1 MTQKSPLRKLTHP
14 PRFSPFPEA
23 RVLTAV
29 PTTPEALTVPEVM
42 TALRLSR
49 SKVYDLL
56 RSNELPSITIGR
68 ARRIPV
74 ESVRAYMRDRLEEAA

>member
-1 MTQKSPLRKLTHP
+1 MSTAPPTSIDALR
-14 PRFSPFPEA
+14 
-23 RVLTAV
+23 
-29 PTTPEALTVPEVM
+29 VPEVM

-49 SKVYDLL
+49 SKVYDLI

-74 ESVRAYMRDRLEEAA
+74 DSVRAYMRDRLEEAA